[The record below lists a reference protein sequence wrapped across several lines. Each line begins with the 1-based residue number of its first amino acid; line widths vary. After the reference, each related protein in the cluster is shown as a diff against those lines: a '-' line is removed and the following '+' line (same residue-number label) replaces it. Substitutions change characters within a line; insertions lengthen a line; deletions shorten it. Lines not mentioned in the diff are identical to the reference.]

1 MSLAADDV
9 IGLGGGIWKRSG
21 HLEISH
27 LWTMEMS

>member
-21 HLEISH
+21 HLEISIYGQ
-27 LWTMEMS
+27 WK